1 MAGKKQYGHRDTF
14 PRYFKADFE
23 LQQKI
28 GTGTLDAE
36 AVAKVQ
42 GFLDGVKTDVAPQL
56 RDHLAEMEATLA
68 EARKSGYER
77 EEFLPKITKPLMN
90 IKALSGMFHEMM
102 VCRVSAFVL
111 TFLEDVRKFD
121 DDVAEII
128 GAYIKVSKTLMDLKI
143 TEETNP
149 HGQSFLA
156 EIRNACKRYYD
167 KQSAAVKG

>member
-1 MAGKKQYGHRDTF
+1 MAKKDKYGYKETF
-14 PRYFKADFE
+14 PRYFKADYE

-36 AVAKVQ
+36 SVAKVQ
-42 GFLDGVKTDVAPQL
+42 QYLDSVQSDITPQL
-56 RDHLAEMEATLA
+56 REDLSAMEAALT
-68 EARKSGYER
+68 EARKTKYDR
-77 EEFLPKITKPLMN
+77 EQFLNTITKPLMN
-90 IKALSGMFHEMM
+90 VKSLSGMFHEMM

-111 TFLEDVRKFD
+111 TFLEDVKKFD

-128 GAYIKVSKTLMDLKI
+128 GAYLKVSNTLLDLKI
-143 TEETNP
+143 KDETNP

-167 KQSAAVKG
+167 KQQASVKG

>member
-1 MAGKKQYGHRDTF
+1 MAKKDKYGYRETF
-14 PRYFKADFE
+14 PRYYKADFE

-28 GTGTLDAE
+28 GTGSLDGD

-42 GFLDGVKTDVAPQL
+42 QYLDTASSDVIPQL
-56 RDHLAEMEATLA
+56 REDLAAMEKVLA
-68 EARKSGYER
+68 EARTMNYDR
-77 EEFLPKITKPLMN
+77 EQFLPNITKPLMN
-90 IKALSGMFHEMM
+90 VKALSGMFHEMM
-102 VCRVSAFVL
+102 VCRVSAFML

-128 GAYIKVSKTLMDLKI
+128 GAYLKVTKTLMDLKI
-143 TEETNP
+143 KEETNP

-167 KQSAAVKG
+167 KQANAVRG

>member
-1 MAGKKQYGHRDTF
+1 MAKKDKYGYRETF
-14 PRYFKADFE
+14 PRYYKADFE
-23 LQQKI
+23 LQQKV

-36 AVAKVQ
+36 AVSKVQ
-42 GFLDGVKTDVAPQL
+42 GYLDSVQSDVTPQL
-56 RDHLAEMEATLA
+56 RQDLIVIENALA
-68 EARKSGYER
+68 EAKKVSYDR
-77 EEFLPKITKPLMN
+77 EQFLGTITKPLMN
-90 IKALSGMFHEMM
+90 VKSLSGMFHEMM

-128 GAYIKVSKTLMDLKI
+128 GAYLKVANTLMDLKI
-143 TEETNP
+143 KEETNP

-167 KQSAAVKG
+167 KQAASVKG